1 MPIPCSGGRIEFY
14 FFNVEKNN
22 PLKGIRFMSLRIEQ
36 RLDNEFFTET
46 GPRIY
51 TTGAH
56 IVPMKI
62 KIGQNTRYV
71 WVVDEFKDD
80 SYDEGW

>member
-1 MPIPCSGGRIEFY
+1 
-14 FFNVEKNN
+14 
-22 PLKGIRFMSLRIEQ
+22 MSLKIEQ
-36 RLDNEFFTET
+36 RFDDVLFTES

-62 KIGQNTRYV
+62 KIGQKQRYV

-80 SYDEGW
+80 SYDEDGKICSPVVYSTKKKDLLSN

>member
-1 MPIPCSGGRIEFY
+1 
-14 FFNVEKNN
+14 
-22 PLKGIRFMSLRIEQ
+22 MSLKIEQ
-36 RLDNEFFTET
+36 RFDDVFFTET

-62 KIGQNTRYV
+62 KIGQKQRYV

-80 SYDEGW
+80 SYDEDGNICSPVVYSKKGKIYQVVKNLIV

>member
-1 MPIPCSGGRIEFY
+1 
-14 FFNVEKNN
+14 
-22 PLKGIRFMSLRIEQ
+22 MSLRIEQ

-62 KIGQNTRYV
+62 KIGQKQRYV

-80 SYDEGW
+80 SYDEDGNICSPVVYSKKREDLPSC

>member
-1 MPIPCSGGRIEFY
+1 
-14 FFNVEKNN
+14 
-22 PLKGIRFMSLRIEQ
+22 MSLRIEQ

-56 IVPMKI
+56 IIPMKI
-62 KIGQNTRYV
+62 KIGQKQRYV

-80 SYDEGW
+80 SYDEGGKICSPVVYSAKREDLPCC